1 MRHFDRPQLFAVI
14 SICSV
19 FLLLCPASLSGIA
32 VTAFIGLVFIIL
44 YFQCVESFQSSY
56 PFSKRENLYSLAAS
70 IILAGCLL
78 DLFISR
84 WIASDTAGRIS
95 GMLHIPENLF
105 VRTLGILAAFGAS
118 AFFFMLFH
126 AVIAELR
133 NGTGKNAFFS
143 TQTVSDSVPP
153 TGVSYTEKL
162 VILLCSVGAVT
173 FCSKSSPLYP
183 FNDWVDVNCFFTVG
197 KSMMNGLVPYRD
209 LFEQK
214 GPLLYFLYGLTWLVS
229 NDTFLGGYF
238 LEIIAAYFFLLYS
251 YRITI
256 SLVKE
261 KYVFLIPTIA
271 FFTYTS
277 QAFEEG
283 GGSEELCLAI
293 LSFSLWMII
302 REFSNGQTLQQKR
315 QINCERPDRLKYRL
329 GFVVIG
335 FAAGCVFWM
344 KFTLVGLYAGWF
356 IWFLCD
362 SAKRRTWKELQA
374 ASLLIAG
381 GVVLA
386 TIPWVLY
393 FGINHAIKDWLEVY
407 LYDNLFIYTLAEVD
421 GSRLSGIPIL
431 SGLLNG
437 FYCWGTYD
445 HITMLVCTV
454 SFLVLLLQRRE
465 RLSKMLMLMM
475 FGTFFFI
482 YVGGLQYRYYSL
494 VMDVFLAPCFAL
506 LLTFVPRKKP
516 VLATR
521 KAIISSVA
529 ICLFGSFLVTP
540 NRYFMRV
547 PKEDLAQYRF
557 KEIITQNAEDPTILN
572 YGFLDGGFYTVC
584 NIIPNCKAFC
594 GLNMPLD
601 EVKELQEHYVENG
614 LCDYVITRTGV
625 GETPDEFK
633 RYEKLAEC
641 KSNYSWGEL
650 TYHLYKLHD
659 R

>member
-1 MRHFDRPQLFAVI
+1 M
-14 SICSV
+14 
-19 FLLLCPASLSGIA
+19 
-32 VTAFIGLVFIIL
+32 
-44 YFQCVESFQSSY
+44 
-56 PFSKRENLYSLAAS
+56 
-70 IILAGCLL
+70 
-78 DLFISR
+78 
-84 WIASDTAGRIS
+84 
-95 GMLHIPENLF
+95 
-105 VRTLGILAAFGAS
+105 
-118 AFFFMLFH
+118 
-126 AVIAELR
+126 
-133 NGTGKNAFFS
+133 
-143 TQTVSDSVPP
+143 
-153 TGVSYTEKL
+153 
-162 VILLCSVGAVT
+162 
-173 FCSKSSPLYP
+173 
-183 FNDWVDVNCFFTVG
+183 
-197 KSMMNGLVPYRD
+197 
-209 LFEQK
+209 
-214 GPLLYFLYGLTWLVS
+214 
-229 NDTFLGGYF
+229 GGYF

-302 REFSNGQTLQQKR
+302 REFSNRQTLQQKR

-362 SAKRRTWKELQA
+362 C
-374 ASLLIAG
+374 

-431 SGLLNG
+431 SELLNG

-482 YVGGLQYRYYSL
+482 YG
-494 VMDVFLAPCFAL
+494 
-506 LLTFVPRKKP
+506 
-516 VLATR
+516 
-521 KAIISSVA
+521 I
-529 ICLFGSFLVTP
+529 
-540 NRYFMRV
+540 
-547 PKEDLAQYRF
+547 
-557 KEIITQNAEDPTILN
+557 
-572 YGFLDGGFYTVC
+572 
-584 NIIPNCKAFC
+584 
-594 GLNMPLD
+594 
-601 EVKELQEHYVENG
+601 
-614 LCDYVITRTGV
+614 
-625 GETPDEFK
+625 
-633 RYEKLAEC
+633 
-641 KSNYSWGEL
+641 
-650 TYHLYKLHD
+650 
-659 R
+659 